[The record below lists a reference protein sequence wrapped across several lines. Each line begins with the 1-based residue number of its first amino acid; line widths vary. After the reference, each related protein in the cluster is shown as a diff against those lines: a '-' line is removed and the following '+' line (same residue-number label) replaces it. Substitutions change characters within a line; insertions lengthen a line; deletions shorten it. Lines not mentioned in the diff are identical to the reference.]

1 VRRALPDPADLV
13 FVWWSALIALGL
25 SWGLLNKDGDFPR
38 HLAAGEW
45 MLDHRALLHDYP
57 FSWLK
62 AGERFVPF
70 EWLSEIWL
78 AAIYRAGG
86 IPAVV
91 ICSGL
96 IIALTYALLTSF
108 LQRRGVRP
116 SHAVLTSLLA
126 ALLGILFWRARPHL
140 FTLLGIVVLLHLLE
154 RPPGGR
160 RWVYLPLFAVWANL
174 HGGFVYGWLLLAA
187 YLAGAAVT
195 AVLEDAPDARARV
208 REYAWGLGL
217 AVAGALLNP
226 QGPALLTHVLGFLGQ
241 QDVVDRTNEF
251 LSPDFH
257 LRHNQI
263 FLLTLLGIIGALAA
277 GSRRLEWARL
287 FAVLLATAFALYSV
301 RNIQLF
307 GVVALP
313 LLALHFSGR
322 RPTDAVAV
330 RPPHAGAGYAVGGV
344 AMAAL
349 LATGGRIGGV
359 QVVPDRV
366 DPEVF
371 PVAAVERARDCCPSG
386 RLFNRLNWGG
396 YIAHAWPGRQI
407 FIDGATD
414 FFGDSLFRDYIQL
427 SDVQPG
433 WRDLLAR
440 YDISL
445 VIVPSGSALANELA
459 RDPAWQVRYRDSTA
473 AVLQREAGSR

>member
-1 VRRALPDPADLV
+1 
-13 FVWWSALIALGL
+13 
-25 SWGLLNKDGDFPR
+25 
-38 HLAAGEW
+38 
-45 MLDHRALLHDYP
+45 
-57 FSWLK
+57 
-62 AGERFVPF
+62 
-70 EWLSEIWL
+70 
-78 AAIYRAGG
+78 
-86 IPAVV
+86 
-91 ICSGL
+91 
-96 IIALTYALLTSF
+96 
-108 LQRRGVRP
+108 
-116 SHAVLTSLLA
+116 
-126 ALLGILFWRARPHL
+126 
-140 FTLLGIVVLLHLLE
+140 
-154 RPPGGR
+154 
-160 RWVYLPLFAVWANL
+160 
-174 HGGFVYGWLLLAA
+174 VYGWLLLAA
-187 YLAGAAVT
+187 YLAGT
-195 AVLEDAPDARARV
+195 ATTAILEDAPDAWTRV

-226 QGPALLTHVLGFLGQ
+226 HGPALLTHVFGFLGQ

-322 RPTDAVAV
+322 RPTDAEAV
-330 RPPHAGAGYAVGGV
+330 RPPHAGAGYAVGGL